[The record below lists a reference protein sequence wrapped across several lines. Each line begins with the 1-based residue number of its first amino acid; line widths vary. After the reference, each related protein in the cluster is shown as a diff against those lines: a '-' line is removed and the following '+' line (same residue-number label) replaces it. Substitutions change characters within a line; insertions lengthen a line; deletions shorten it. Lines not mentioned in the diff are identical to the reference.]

1 MLLTG
6 RNLSVSVEDEVMES
20 TDLHKLGEIEVRIQM
35 GTEKTE
41 SCVGKPFRL
50 NGPSLEPGI
59 VNERSKKAAV
69 HQIQLGRPSYSEKR
83 NSTIFTQRK
92 GTSNTI
98 FRFRYRP
105 LGK

>member
-1 MLLTG
+1 MILTG
-6 RNLSVSVEDEVMES
+6 RNSSVSVEVEAVES

-35 GTEKTE
+35 GTEKIE
-41 SCVGKPFRL
+41 SCIGKPFVL
-50 NGPSLEPGI
+50 NGLSLEPGM

-69 HQIQLGRPSYSEKR
+69 HQIQLGQARYSEKR
-83 NSTIFTQRK
+83 ESISFTQRK